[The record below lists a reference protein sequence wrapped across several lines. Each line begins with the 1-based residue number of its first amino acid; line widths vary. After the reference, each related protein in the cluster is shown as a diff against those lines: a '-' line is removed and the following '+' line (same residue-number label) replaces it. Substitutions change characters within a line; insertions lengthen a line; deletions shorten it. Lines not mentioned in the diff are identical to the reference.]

1 MYFESKVV
9 LLVIV
14 LLLTVAVNMPFGYIR
29 KRATRFSFRWFA
41 YIHIPIPF
49 IFLAR
54 VLAHLDFRY
63 VPFFVVAAVIGQL
76 WGSRLGS

>member
-1 MYFESKVV
+1 MV
-9 LLVIV
+9 LLF
-14 LLLTVAVNMPFGYIR
+14 TVAFNMPFGYVRR
-29 KRATRFSFRWFA
+29 KTRKFSFRWFA

-63 VPFFVVAAVIGQL
+63 IPFFVVAAVVGQV